1 MLTQQAVVE
10 KANEIVAIPDLPSM
24 LGLTGTV
31 ERDHGR
37 IECRRYHSLS
47 SDLDWLASKAN

>member
-37 IECRRYHSLS
+37 IECRRYHSTQ
-47 SDLDWLASKAN
+47 